1 MPPKVAAP
9 SYDRTR
15 LKRGIAHFGVGNF
28 HRAHQAFYIDRC
40 LALPGQQDWGI
51 VGIGLSGGERGRKK
65 AEQFRAQDCL
75 YSLTIA
81 PPEGEPGVRVIGAQL
96 DYLLAPEQPD
106 EVLALLTSPDLRIVT
121 LTITEG
127 GYHVDPD
134 SDAFVTD
141 HPDVAHDLAGNG
153 APRTVFG
160 FVTEALARRRAAGI
174 KPFTVVSCDNL
185 RHNGEV
191 ARTAFVGFASGRDPE
206 LGAWIDANV
215 AFPNSLVD
223 RITPSVSAEDAARL
237 NAASG
242 LDDQIPLV
250 AEDFTQWVIE
260 DRFSD
265 GRPALE
271 KVGVQFSDEVKLWE
285 QVKVRVLNAGHLT
298 LTYPALL
305 LGYHEV
311 AEAMRDPRVPVLLE
325 RFLDNDVLPLL
336 DAPRGVNLVDY
347 KNTVLERFSNQAM
360 HDQLTRIA
368 SDSASKVPVYFTTTL
383 QQMLAREIDHRIPA
397 FTLAAWSRV
406 LQGKD
411 DDGNGFEVTEPRL
424 DEQARSYWYRVIRP
438 KRCGSSHFWRAVS
451 PSTLTSSRASSTIAR
466 LSPSTARKR
475 LCRRCWT
482 RQQADASTELLLVQ
496 QAKVR
501 RLTQQVF
508 EDPVALGVVGLA
520 HVLVPR
526 STRAEHLEHHPGIR
540 IILRLKEMHE
550 HAPRL
555 LQRVLTHRL
564 QLGLRFVEA
573 VESRLDGDDQEQ
585 RLSLRP
591 GHRPATGTSIEL
603 CRVSMNPSAFL
614 LLA

>member
-1 MPPKVAAP
+1 MTELSNGTLSQLPPKVAAP

-127 GYHVDPD
+127 GYHVDPH
-134 SDAFVTD
+134 SHAFVTD

-153 APRTVFG
+153 VPRTVFG
-160 FVTEALARRRAAGI
+160 FVTEALERRRAADI

-191 ARTAFVGFASGRDPE
+191 ARTAFVGFAGARDPE

-242 LDDQIPLV
+242 LDDRIPLV

-260 DRFSD
+260 GRFTD

-271 KVGVQFSDEVKLWE
+271 KVGVQLSDEVKLWE

-325 RFLDNDVLPLL
+325 RFLDNVVLPLL
-336 DAPRGVNLVDY
+336 DAPQGVNLVDY
-347 KNTVLERFSNQAM
+347 KNTVLERFSNEAM

-411 DDGNGFEVTEPRL
+411 DDGTGFDATEPRL
-424 DEQARSYWYRVIRP
+424 DEQGRGLLVSGDPAEALRIEPLLASGVAEHSEFVASFEHYR
-438 KRCGSSHFWRAVS
+438 KALAEHGAKATLQAV
-451 PSTLTSSRASSTIAR
+451 LDA
-466 LSPSTARKR
+466 TAR
-475 LCRRCWT
+475 
-482 RQQADASTELLLVQ
+482 
-496 QAKVR
+496 
-501 RLTQQVF
+501 
-508 EDPVALGVVGLA
+508 
-520 HVLVPR
+520 
-526 STRAEHLEHHPGIR
+526 
-540 IILRLKEMHE
+540 
-550 HAPRL
+550 
-555 LQRVLTHRL
+555 
-564 QLGLRFVEA
+564 
-573 VESRLDGDDQEQ
+573 
-585 RLSLRP
+585 
-591 GHRPATGTSIEL
+591 
-603 CRVSMNPSAFL
+603 
-614 LLA
+614 

>member
-1 MPPKVAAP
+1 MTELNASTLSQLPPKVAAP
-9 SYDRTR
+9 PYDRSR

-40 LALPGQQDWGI
+40 LALPGQEDWGI
-51 VGIGLSGGERGRKK
+51 VGIGLCGGERGRQK

-81 PPEGEPGVRVIGAQL
+81 PPKGEPGVRVIGAQL

-127 GYHVDPD
+127 GYHVDPQ

-141 HPDVAHDLAGNG
+141 HPDVAHDLGGNG

-191 ARTAFVGFASGRDPE
+191 ARTAFVGFASARDPE
-206 LGAWIDANV
+206 LGAWIESNV

-242 LDDQIPLV
+242 LDDRIPLV
-250 AEDFTQWVIE
+250 AEEFTQWVIE
-260 DRFSD
+260 DRFTD

-271 KVGVQFSDEVKLWE
+271 KVGVQLSDEVKLWE

-298 LTYPALL
+298 LAYPALL

-311 AEAMRDPRVPVLLE
+311 AEAMRDPQVPVLLE
-325 RFLDNDVLPLL
+325 RFLDKVVLPLL
-336 DAPRGVNLVDY
+336 EAPRDVDLVDY
-347 KNTVLERFSNQAM
+347 KNTVLERFSNEAM

-368 SDSASKVPVYFTTTL
+368 SDSASKVPVYL
-383 QQMLAREIDHRIPA
+383 HHHAPADARARRRPPHPGLHPRR
-397 FTLAAWSRV
+397 L
-406 LQGKD
+406 
-411 DDGNGFEVTEPRL
+411 EPR
-424 DEQARSYWYRVIRP
+424 
-438 KRCGSSHFWRAVS
+438 
-451 PSTLTSSRASSTIAR
+451 
-466 LSPSTARKR
+466 
-475 LCRRCWT
+475 
-482 RQQADASTELLLVQ
+482 
-496 QAKVR
+496 
-501 RLTQQVF
+501 
-508 EDPVALGVVGLA
+508 
-520 HVLVPR
+520 
-526 STRAEHLEHHPGIR
+526 
-540 IILRLKEMHE
+540 
-550 HAPRL
+550 
-555 LQRVLTHRL
+555 
-564 QLGLRFVEA
+564 
-573 VESRLDGDDQEQ
+573 
-585 RLSLRP
+585 
-591 GHRPATGTSIEL
+591 ATG
-603 CRVSMNPSAFL
+603 PG
-614 LLA
+614 